1 MADLSQFKVYD
12 DTLQLVNASMKS
24 HTHFT
29 KEFKYTLGDQI
40 VTKALELMD
49 LIGSGL
55 REYDKRK
62 KEHYFRE
69 AIKRTDEIESRI
81 LLAGDNNCIG
91 NEHMGWYIDIIP
103 KIRKQLEG
111 LANSLARQ
119 NGSFTDSQ

>member
-24 HTHFT
+24 HAHFT

-55 REYDKRK
+55 RELMRLKESVWSEVFDFDEVNWLKVSIKDGYKKSDYYKYLAKRRK
-62 KEHYFRE
+62 LEIFKPLNLKE
-69 AIKRTDEIESRI
+69 A
-81 LLAGDNNCIG
+81 
-91 NEHMGWYIDIIP
+91 
-103 KIRKQLEG
+103 
-111 LANSLARQ
+111 
-119 NGSFTDSQ
+119 